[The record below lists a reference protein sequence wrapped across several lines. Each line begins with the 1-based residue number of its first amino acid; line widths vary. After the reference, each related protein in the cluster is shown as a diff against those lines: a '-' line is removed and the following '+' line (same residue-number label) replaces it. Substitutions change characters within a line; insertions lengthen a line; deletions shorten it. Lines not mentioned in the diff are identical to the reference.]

1 MTAKGGSSP
10 AWMVRGPN
18 KCRICRVAMFT
29 EYSDILDKI
38 PEPPRWWDEHRVPR
52 YIEFAPHRVADIY
65 ADEAALAEIACFGC
79 LTIYKL
85 ACSSLDF
92 EAHERTGLPLAAA
105 IRRGD
110 LQLWDPPNPGCCRDG
125 PSTGCYNLKILQYWC
140 RRNDGRNWTRD
151 PSLEVDLPESK
162 TWRGAPQT

>member
-1 MTAKGGSSP
+1 
-10 AWMVRGPN
+10 
-18 KCRICRVAMFT
+18 MFT

-38 PEPPRWWDEHRVPR
+38 PEPPQWWDEHRVPG
-52 YIEFAPHRVADIY
+52 YVEFAPHRVADIY

-92 EAHERTGLPLAAA
+92 EAYERAGPPLAAA

-110 LQLWDPPNPGCCRDG
+110 LQLCDPPTPVAAATALHRLLQPENPTILVPPQRCPHLDPR
-125 PSTGCYNLKILQYWC
+125 PEPRNRSARKQNLA
-140 RRNDGRNWTRD
+140 R
-151 PSLEVDLPESK
+151 SLVV
-162 TWRGAPQT
+162 AV